1 MLLEF
6 TVNNFKS
13 IKDTIKFSMLATSRD
28 EGNTSEVRG
37 YKILKSAILYG
48 ANASG
53 KSNFLRAMAFM
64 SRFVLNRYKVLQST
78 DKLPHEPFK
87 LCDETE
93 NSSSTFEIVFF
104 INTIKYRYGFELDD
118 ESVYSEW
125 LYADEKGKEAKLFF
139 RDSEEKEYVNP
150 NKFKEGYLFF
160 NKKEEKIK
168 VSSNQLFIWKCDQ
181 NDGEI
186 SKQILQWFNQFNM
199 IDGMD
204 HQGYINYT
212 MKKMETPLFKKEI
225 LKLVQTADIGIDDI
239 DAEEE
244 DVPVEII
251 EQLPLPDGIKSD
263 MLSDGGLKSIS
274 INTRHKKYNS
284 DGKVVGNV
292 EFELEKE
299 ESKGTRKFF
308 AMTAPILDTL
318 KNGKVL
324 IIDELDASLHPIL
337 TKHLIELFH
346 NEEINTKK
354 AQLIF
359 ATHDTNL
366 LNRHIFRRDQIW
378 LTEKDKHGATDLYSL
393 SELKNV
399 RKKEDFESQYIQGKY
414 GAIPYIGKFGFGDI

>member
-13 IKDTIKFSMLATSRD
+13 IKDTMKFSMLSTSRD
-28 EGNTSEVRG
+28 EGNISEVRG

-64 SRFVLNRYKVLQST
+64 SMFVLNRYKILQST

-104 INTIKYRYGFELDD
+104 IDTIKYRYGFELDD
-118 ESVYSEW
+118 ERVYSEW

-204 HQGYINYT
+204 HKGYINYT

-239 DAEEE
+239 DIEEE
-244 DVPVEII
+244 DVSVEII

-263 MLSDGGLKSIS
+263 MLRDGGLKSVS

-284 DGKVVGNV
+284 EGKIVGSV

-337 TKHLIELFH
+337 TQYLIELFH
-346 NEEINTKK
+346 NEEINTNN

-366 LNRHIFRRDQIW
+366 LNRYIFRRDQIW
-378 LTEKDKHGATDLYSL
+378 LTEKDRYGATNLYSL

-414 GAIPYIGKFGFGDI
+414 GAIPYIGKFGFGDV